1 MHLEIRH
8 LQLVSAIAEEGGV
21 TKAANRLHLTQSA
34 VSHQLRDIEEKLAAP
49 LFQRLNKRMILTQAG
64 ERLLT
69 SAHVVLEE
77 LQRAEQD
84 IRQTTTSQQGILRI
98 ATECNT
104 CYHWLPQTLKLFQQN
119 HPLVEVRI
127 VVEATNRP
135 LPVMLEGKLD
145 LAIVH
150 ETIRNRR
157 LHFRRLFRDELL
169 VIMPPDHRLALRSF
183 ITAEDFA
190 DETLIFYAIPNEE
203 TLLFR
208 QVLIPAGVRPRRVS
222 QVQLT
227 EAIIEMVR
235 AGLGVGVMARWA
247 VAPYLA
253 SGALRGVRL
262 TTRGLFRQWWVATLR
277 SKISPPYL
285 NDFVKLLS
293 VESNATIGNNQK
305 IRVAS

>member
-1 MHLEIRH
+1 
-8 LQLVSAIAEEGGV
+8 
-21 TKAANRLHLTQSA
+21 
-34 VSHQLRDIEEKLAAP
+34 
-49 LFQRLNKRMILTQAG
+49 MILTQAG

-69 SAHVVLEE
+69 SAQLVLEE
-77 LQRAEQD
+77 LERAELD
-84 IRQTTTSQQGILRI
+84 IRQTATSQQGILRI

-150 ETIRNRR
+150 ETMRNRR
-157 LHFRRLFRDELL
+157 LQYGKLFRDELL
-169 VIMPPDHRLALRSF
+169 VIMPPEHKLAPRSL
-183 ITAEDFA
+183 ITAEDFI
-190 DETLIFYAIPNEE
+190 DETLIFYAVPSEE
-203 TLLFR
+203 TLLFTE
-208 QVLIPAGVRPRRVS
+208 VLIPAGVRPKRVL

-235 AGLGVGVMARWA
+235 AGLGIGVMARWA

-253 SGALRGVRL
+253 NGSLRGVRL

-277 SKISPPYL
+277 SKITPPYL
-285 NDFVKLLS
+285 NDFIKLLS
-293 VESNATIGNNQK
+293 VGSNAMIGSSQK